1 MSTIKQLGMFQSE
14 PDAPDAA
21 APPEGCPASALGAAF
36 EPFSDAYL
44 ADPYPFFE
52 RARREEPVFYSPET
66 GYWVVARHDDIV
78 SVFRDPKTFSA
89 ALARHPVTPLC
100 PAAAKVRDSLDIA
113 IEPSLVD
120 EDPETHLRHRK
131 IFGDAFTPR
140 RVAEIEPRIRAIV
153 TRYIDRFAGDGE
165 AELVSQMLYEVPALA
180 IFIFLGARDDDAV
193 FVKRLGSARAV
204 VNWGRPDEDQQVAMM
219 KDMGEHWAFTKELVD
234 AALAEPGDNYLGDM
248 VRLHREDPSRFTV
261 NYLYNVMFLMQFAGH
276 ETTTQASA
284 NGLKALLADRAQWDR
299 LCREPGLIANA
310 VEEILRFDTSIFA
323 WRRIA
328 TRDAEI
334 GGVAVPAGAKILL
347 LLGSGN
353 RDDAAFPDGE
363 RFDIERADAKRH
375 LAFGNGAHFCMGAP
389 LARLEMRIVLEEL
402 TRRLPGMRL
411 VEGQDWQYVPTLTF
425 RGVQKLRVAWDTETP
440 VRRTVSNRI
449 EG

>member
-1 MSTIKQLGMFQSE
+1 MATKLGMFQSDPE
-14 PDAPDAA
+14 EV
-21 APPEGCPASALGAAF
+21 APPPACPASALAAEF
-36 EPFSDAYL
+36 EPFSDSYL

-52 RARREEPVFYSPET
+52 RARSEEPVFYSPET
-66 GYWVVARHDDIV
+66 RYWVVARHDDIV
-78 SVFRDPKTFSA
+78 AVFRDPKTFSS
-89 ALARHPVTPLC
+89 ALARHPVKPLC
-100 PAAAKVRDSLDIA
+100 PAAARVRDGLDIA

-120 EDPETHLRHRK
+120 EEPETHLKHRR

-140 RVAEIEPRIRAIV
+140 RVNEIEPRIRAIV
-153 TRYIDRFAGDGE
+153 TRYIDRFADDGH

-180 IFIFLGARDDDAV
+180 IFIFLGARDEDAV
-193 FVKRLGSARAV
+193 FVKRLGSTRAV
-204 VNWGRPDEDQQVAMM
+204 MNWGRPSDSQQVAMM
-219 KDMGEHWAFTKELVD
+219 RDMGEHWAFTRKLVD
-234 AALAEPGDNYLGDM
+234 AALADPGDNYLGDL

-261 NYLYNVMFLMQFAGH
+261 NYLCNVMFLMQFAGH

-299 LCREPGLIANA
+299 LCRDPGLIPNA

-353 RDDAAFPDGE
+353 RDEAAFPHGE
-363 RFDIERADAKRH
+363 SFDIERAGAKRH

-389 LARLEMRIVLEEL
+389 LARLEMRIILEEL

-411 VEGQDWQYVPTLTF
+411 IEGQDWEYVPTLTF
-425 RGVQKLRVAWDTETP
+425 RGVQRLRVAWDAGAE
-440 VRRTVSNRI
+440 
-449 EG
+449 

>member
-1 MSTIKQLGMFQSE
+1 MSNFKQLGMFQSE
-14 PDAPDAA
+14 PEAPEDAPPRA
-21 APPEGCPASALGAAF
+21 CPASALAAGF
-36 EPFSDAYL
+36 DPFSETYL

-52 RARREEPVFYSPET
+52 RARAEEPVFHSPET

-78 SVFRDPKTFSA
+78 AVFRDPETFSA

-100 PAAAKVRDSLDIA
+100 PEAAKVRDGLDIA

-180 IFIFLGARDDDAV
+180 IFIFLGASDDDAV

-219 KDMGEHWAFTKELVD
+219 RDMGEHWAFTKELVD
-234 AALAEPGDNYLGDM
+234 AALEDPGDNYLGDM

-261 NYLYNVMFLMQFAGH
+261 NYLTNVMFLMQFAGH

-284 NGLKALLADRAQWDR
+284 NGLKALLADRAQWER
-299 LCREPGLIANA
+299 LCADSSLIPNA
-310 VEEILRFDTSIFA
+310 VEEILRYDTSIFA

-353 RDDAAFPDGE
+353 RDDAAFPGGE
-363 RFDIERADAKRH
+363 AFDIARPGAKRH

-402 TRRLPGMRL
+402 TRRLPHMRL
-411 VEGQDWQYVPTLTF
+411 VDGQAWEYIPTLTF
-425 RGVQKLRVAWDTETP
+425 RGVQKLRVEWDTAGTP
-440 VRRTVSNRI
+440 SP
-449 EG
+449 

>member
-1 MSTIKQLGMFQSE
+1 MAKPAKLGMFQSD
-14 PDAPDAA
+14 PDGL
-21 APPEGCPASALGAAF
+21 APPPGCPASALAAGF
-36 EPFSDAYL
+36 QPFSDSYL

-66 GYWVVARHDDIV
+66 GYWVVARHADIV
-78 SVFRDPKTFSA
+78 AVFRDPKTFSA

-100 PAAAKVRDSLDIA
+100 PEAARVRDGLDIA

-120 EDPETHLRHRK
+120 EDPETHLKHRR

-140 RVAEIEPRIRAIV
+140 RVNEIEPRIRAIV

-180 IFIFLGARDDDAV
+180 IFIFLGASDEDAV
-193 FVKRLGSARAV
+193 FVKRLGSTRAV
-204 VNWGRPDEDQQVAMM
+204 VNWGRPDEEEQVAMM
-219 KDMGEHWAFTKELVD
+219 RDMGEHWAFTRRLVD

-261 NYLYNVMFLMQFAGH
+261 NYLCNVMFLMQFAGH

-284 NGLKALLADRAQWDR
+284 NGLKALLSDRPQWER
-299 LCREPGLIANA
+299 LCREPALIPGA

-334 GGVAVPAGAKILL
+334 GGTAIPAGAKILL
-347 LLGSGN
+347 LLGSGS
-353 RDDAAFPDGE
+353 RDEEAFADGE
-363 RFDIERADAKRH
+363 RFDIARPDAKRH

-411 VEGQDWQYVPTLTF
+411 VEGQGWEYVPTLTF
-425 RGVQKLRVAWDTETP
+425 RGVQKLRVEWDA
-440 VRRTVSNRI
+440 
-449 EG
+449 

>member
-1 MSTIKQLGMFQSE
+1 MATPGKLGMFQSDPE
-14 PDAPDAA
+14 EMA
-21 APPEGCPASALGAAF
+21 APSGCPASGLAADF
-36 EPFSDAYL
+36 RPFSDPYL
-44 ADPYPFFE
+44 ADPYPFFA

-66 GYWVVARHDDIV
+66 GYWVVARYRDIV
-78 SVFRDPKTFSA
+78 AVFRDPETFSA

-100 PAAAKVRDSLDIA
+100 PAAAEVRDGLDIA

-120 EDPETHLRHRK
+120 EDPETHLRHRR

-140 RVAEIEPRIRAIV
+140 RVNEIEPRIRAIV
-153 TRYIDRFAGDGE
+153 TRYIDRFADDGR

-193 FVKRLGSARAV
+193 FVKRLGSTRAI
-204 VNWGRPDEDQQVAMM
+204 VNWGKPDEAEQVAMM
-219 KDMGEHWAFTKELVD
+219 RDMGAHWAFTKNLVD
-234 AALAEPGDNYLGDM
+234 AALEAPGDNYLGDM

-284 NGLKALLADRAQWDR
+284 NGLKALLSDRAQWDR
-299 LCREPGLIANA
+299 LCREPALIPGA
-310 VEEILRFDTSIFA
+310 VEEMLRFDTSIFA

-334 GGVAVPAGAKILL
+334 GGTAIPAGARILL
-347 LLGSGN
+347 LLGSGS
-353 RDDAAFPDGE
+353 RDEEAFPGGE
-363 RFDIERADAKRH
+363 TFDIERPDAKRH

-389 LARLEMRIVLEEL
+389 LARLEMRIVFEEL
-402 TRRLPGMRL
+402 TRRLPHMRL
-411 VEGQDWQYVPTLTF
+411 VEGQDWDYVPTLTF
-425 RGVQKLRVAWDTETP
+425 RGVQKLLVEWDTEKTP
-440 VRRTVSNRI
+440 
-449 EG
+449 

>member
-1 MSTIKQLGMFQSE
+1 MSNLKRLGMFQSE
-14 PDAPDAA
+14 PEAPEDPVRRA
-21 APPEGCPASALGAAF
+21 CPASALAAGF
-36 EPFSDAYL
+36 APFSETYL

-52 RARREEPVFYSPET
+52 RARREEPVFHSPET
-66 GYWVVARHDDIV
+66 GYWVVARHEDIV
-78 SVFRDPKTFSA
+78 AVFRDPGTFSA

-100 PAAAKVRDSLDIA
+100 PAAAKARDSLDIG

-140 RVAEIEPRIRAIV
+140 RVVEIEPRIRAIV

-193 FVKRLGSARAV
+193 FVKRLGSARAI
-204 VNWGRPDEDQQVAMM
+204 VNWGKPSDAQQVEMM
-219 KDMGEHWAFTKELVD
+219 RDMGEHWAFTRELVD
-234 AALAEPGDNYLGDM
+234 AALESPGDDYLGDM

-261 NYLYNVMFLMQFAGH
+261 NYLTNVMFLMQFAGH

-284 NGLKALLADRAQWDR
+284 NGLKALLSDRAQWER
-299 LCREPGLIANA
+299 LCGDPGLIPNA
-310 VEEILRFDTSIFA
+310 VEEILRYDASIFA

-353 RDDAAFPDGE
+353 RDEDAFPGGE
-363 RFDIERADAKRH
+363 AFDIGRAGAKRH

-389 LARLEMRIVLEEL
+389 LARLEMRIILEEL
-402 TRRLPGMRL
+402 TRRLPHMRL
-411 VEGQDWQYVPTLTF
+411 VDGQDWEYIPTLTF
-425 RGVQKLRVAWDTETP
+425 RGVQKLRVEWDTAKTP
-440 VRRTVSNRI
+440 PP
-449 EG
+449 

>member
-1 MSTIKQLGMFQSE
+1 MSNLKQLGMFQSE
-14 PDAPDAA
+14 PDTPDS
-21 APPEGCPASALGAAF
+21 APPEACPASALAAGF
-36 EPFSDAYL
+36 DPFSEAYL

-52 RARREEPVFYSPET
+52 RARAEEPVFHSPET
-66 GYWVVARHDDIV
+66 GYWVVARHEDIV
-78 SVFRDPKTFSA
+78 AVFRDPETFSA

-100 PAAAKVRDSLDIA
+100 PAAAKVRDGLDIA

-204 VNWGRPDEDQQVAMM
+204 VNWGRPDEAEQVAMM
-219 KDMGEHWAFTKELVD
+219 RDMGEHWAFTRDLVD
-234 AALAEPGDNYLGDM
+234 AALEDPGDNYLGDM

-261 NYLYNVMFLMQFAGH
+261 NYLRNVMFLMQFAGH

-284 NGLKALLADRAQWDR
+284 NGLKALLADRAQWRR
-299 LCREPGLIANA
+299 LCADSSLIPNA
-310 VEEILRFDTSIFA
+310 VEEILRYDTSIFT

-334 GGVAVPAGAKILL
+334 GGVPVPAGAKILL

-353 RDDAAFPDGE
+353 RDDDTFPDGE
-363 RFDIERADAKRH
+363 RFDIDRPDAKRH

-389 LARLEMRIVLEEL
+389 LARLEMRIILEEL
-402 TRRLPGMRL
+402 TRRLPHMRL
-411 VEGQDWQYVPTLTF
+411 VGDQDWEYIPTLTF
-425 RGVQKLRVAWDTETP
+425 RGVQKLRVEWDTAETP
-440 VRRTVSNRI
+440 PP
-449 EG
+449 